1 MATIMAMPKGL
12 ESLEGYFVERPE
24 PLLTN
29 KTIQV
34 ILIRE
39 VLDYLILRTEETREL
54 NTVFTWRSQD
64 DDTIVERV
72 AFLATKQKGAESR
85 ELGALL
91 RTLNQR
97 DGRPD
102 DSCYLKDRLCVRCP
116 RCILFGATSTERGRE
131 ARQPNIRHRVAYS
144 TAFSL
149 DPFEEVAETTTFNG
163 VSEATTLTGQTLN
176 VRNSVRPATLFP
188 SIVTLQSVTWKEFVL
203 TLKTIGKTKRYGA
216 ETRIGGEVRNNLFGI
231 VAGWEEVITP
241 LEYTLAL
248 AKEALA
254 EEGKMPTV
262 EITGQIL
269 EQYRGLASMKDKV
282 KVLTTEELQS
292 LSEGVQGFEMPKEF
306 VEAAYEDARDF
317 REFQSSRAREETT
330 RQAR

>member
-1 MATIMAMPKGL
+1 MTDAVAMPK
-12 ESLEGYFVERPE
+12 SLELLQQYFVEKPE

-29 KTIQV
+29 KTIQLV
-34 ILIRE
+34 LIRE

-54 NTVFTWRSQD
+54 NTVFTPRSEN

-97 DGRPD
+97 DGRAD
-102 DSCYLKDRLCVRCP
+102 DLCYLKDRLCVKCP
-116 RCILFGATSTERGRE
+116 RCVLFGATSTERGRE
-131 ARQPNIRHRVAYS
+131 SRQPNIRHRIAYS

-149 DPFEEVAETTTFNG
+149 DPFEDIADTTTFNG

-176 VRNSVRPATLFP
+176 VRHSVRPATLFP
-188 SIVTLQSVTWKEFVL
+188 SIVTLQSVTWKELVL
-203 TLKTIGKTKRYGA
+203 TLKTVWKSKRYGA
-216 ETRIGGEVRNNLFGI
+216 ETRIGGEVRNHLYGV

-241 LEYTLAL
+241 LEYTLSL
-248 AKEALA
+248 AAD
-254 EEGKMPTV
+254 GGTPTR
-262 EITGQIL
+262 ELTYQIL
-269 EQYRGLASMKDKV
+269 EKTYKGLASMKQQV
-282 KVLTTEELQS
+282 RVFTVAELQQVTS
-292 LSEGVQGFEMPKEF
+292 EIQDFELSREF
-306 VEAAYEDARDF
+306 VEAAYQDATSF
-317 REFQSSRAREETT
+317 REFQAARHKEETG